1 MDTRTER
8 TETFSVNSN
17 LIVNNQ
23 FSVEKIN
30 IFYETSDFTILS
42 WGVFI
47 EFNIQL
53 KTFTTAMKLL
63 KAMSI
68 MNCNDFF
75 KGDTIFKHKHFNTVV
90 AVVTRFQL
98 L

>member
-63 KAMSI
+63 RAMSN

-75 KGDTIFKHKHFNTVV
+75 QRRHY
-90 AVVTRFQL
+90 L
-98 L
+98 

>member
-63 KAMSI
+63 KAMSKN
-68 MNCNDFF
+68 MNYNDFF
-75 KGDTIFKHKHFNTVV
+75 QRRHY
-90 AVVTRFQL
+90 L
-98 L
+98 

>member
-8 TETFSVNSN
+8 TETFSVKLNS
-17 LIVNNQ
+17 IVNNY

-30 IFYETSDFTILS
+30 IFETSDFTILS

-53 KTFTTAMKLL
+53 KTSTTAMKLL
-63 KAMSI
+63 SK
-68 MNCNDFF
+68 
-75 KGDTIFKHKHFNTVV
+75 T
-90 AVVTRFQL
+90 
-98 L
+98 